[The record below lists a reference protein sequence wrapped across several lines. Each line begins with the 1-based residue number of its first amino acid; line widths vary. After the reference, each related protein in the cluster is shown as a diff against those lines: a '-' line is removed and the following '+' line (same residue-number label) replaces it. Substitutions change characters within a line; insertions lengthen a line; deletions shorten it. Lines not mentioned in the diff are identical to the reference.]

1 MATEK
6 AVNMTSGREKLV
18 NISTDYE
25 SKDHQLVI
33 HIGGRFDFRALNDFR
48 DSYENSG
55 HVVNKYIIDLK
66 QSDYLDSS
74 ALGMLLTLRDY
85 AGGENSNIKIINTP
99 SDIKR
104 ILYITKLDSLFEI
117 I

>member
-1 MATEK
+1 MAIEK
-6 AVNMTSGREKLV
+6 AASKDKSA
-18 NISTDYE
+18 NISTNYE
-25 SKDHQLVI
+25 AKEHQLVI

-48 DSYENSG
+48 DSYEKSG
-55 HVVNKYIIDLK
+55 HVVNKYIIDLS